1 MRPNLKPLMM
11 QRRHE
16 TVLRSQG
23 THSWFGSG
31 TLPQYQT
38 LHFRSKR
45 RIHMVGYVRP
55 SAFQKL
61 LNHRMV
67 IKETE

>member
-1 MRPNLKPLMM
+1 MRPNLKHLMM

-16 TVLRSQG
+16 IVLRSQG
-23 THSWFGSG
+23 THSWFGFE

-45 RIHMVGYVRP
+45 RIHTVSNVRP
-55 SAFQKL
+55 STSQKL
-61 LNHRMV
+61 NYRMV